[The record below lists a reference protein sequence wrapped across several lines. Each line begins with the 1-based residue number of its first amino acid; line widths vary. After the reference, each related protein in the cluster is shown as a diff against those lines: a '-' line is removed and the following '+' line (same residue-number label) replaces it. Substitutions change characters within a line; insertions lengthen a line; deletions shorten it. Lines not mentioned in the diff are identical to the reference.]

1 LIINENKDAVKE
13 LKKRREERAKR
24 PMTYMEKQYARAN
37 AKANKIK
44 NHNELMLKQL
54 KENNNG

>member
-13 LKKRREERAKR
+13 LKKRREERSKR

-44 NHNELMLKQL
+44 NHNEQMLKKL

>member
-1 LIINENKDAVKE
+1 MIINENKDAVKE

-37 AKANKIK
+37 AKSNKIK
-44 NHNELMLKQL
+44 NHNELMLKKL
-54 KENNNG
+54 KENK

>member
-1 LIINENKDAVKE
+1 MIINENKDAVKE
-13 LKKRREERAKR
+13 LKKRREERSKR
-24 PMTYMEKQYARAN
+24 PMTYMENQYARAN

-54 KENNNG
+54 KENK

>member
-1 LIINENKDAVKE
+1 MIINENKDAVKE
-13 LKKRREERAKR
+13 LKKRREEREKR

-44 NHNELMLKQL
+44 NHNEQMLKQL
-54 KENNNG
+54 KENK